1 MSGLTTA
8 CPPPAPAV
16 ERLAWPITLLA
27 YGCRFGLAVV
37 FLMAALS
44 KLAGP
49 HEFSDR
55 LLLHSKMPHWLGVGV
70 VAVLPWLELTCG
82 ICLALGYAVR
92 EAALI
97 LAVLL
102 VLFVVYLLAFAGET
116 PCGCFVFLPAMS
128 KPSPMWVQLVRDA
141 VLLAMAAMVMWKY
154 PGDSHQLKSVAK
166 EVPAEGRL
174 DGQPP
179 PKNTAHPDEAKS
191 G

>member
-1 MSGLTTA
+1 MNGTTTA

-16 ERLAWPITLLA
+16 DRLAWPMKLLA
-27 YGCRFGLAVV
+27 YGCRFVLAAV

-44 KLAGP
+44 KLANP

-55 LLLHSKMPHWLGVGV
+55 LLLHSHIPHGLGVVV

-97 LAVLL
+97 LTVLL

-116 PCGCFVFLPAMS
+116 PCGCFVFMPAAS
-128 KPSPMWVQLVRDA
+128 KSSPMWLQLVRDV
-141 VLLAMAAMVMWKY
+141 VLLIAAGIVIWK
-154 PGDSHQLKSVAK
+154 
-166 EVPAEGRL
+166 
-174 DGQPP
+174 
-179 PKNTAHPDEAKS
+179 HPDVRSFPPAS
-191 G
+191 